1 MPVDSGVRFALY
13 AAMRRTVVRACAI
26 LALALFAFV
35 VETRAAPAL
44 NGAPMDPQNVIAD
57 DIQSE
62 ALAAYRRHAAGYAF
76 KGTEIVIVDYRR
88 PSNTPR
94 LFVLN
99 LATGGVEAYYVAH
112 GRGSDPAHTKSAL
125 RFSDAPTTGMSSVG
139 AFRGLELYQSPE
151 HGPAMRLAGLDST
164 NTNAYDRLIVF
175 HTASYFNPAAGRFG
189 RSCGCFVVTKEA
201 MARIY
206 GVLSDGGFLYAG
218 PARLHDRSATTA
230 QDCNPACGGGC
241 RPAPLIAA
249 AKRPKAPA
257 FAKAEPAPAPTPL
270 PAPSPVLVAVAD
282 PVSQATRPAPVA
294 AAAVHD
300 VPVPLPKPAPK
311 SAPDAAT
318 EVAEVPVP
326 LAKPGLSPPLI
337 ASADD
342 QNAPVPHAKP
352 DLRPSVD
359 DTSLAAIPD
368 LLVPDPQPGQVP
380 VPIRKPVGLQR
391 MAELVP

>member
-1 MPVDSGVRFALY
+1 
-13 AAMRRTVVRACAI
+13 
-26 LALALFAFV
+26 
-35 VETRAAPAL
+35 
-44 NGAPMDPQNVIAD
+44 MDPQNVIAD

-62 ALAAYRRHAAGYAF
+62 ALAAYRRHAASRAF
-76 KGTEIVIVDYRR
+76 KGTEIVIVDYRK
-88 PSNTPR
+88 PSNAPR
-94 LFVLN
+94 LFVLD

-164 NTNAYDRLIVF
+164 NVNAYDRLIVF

-218 PARLHDRSATTA
+218 PARLHDRTATTA

-249 AKRPKAPA
+249 AKRPDAPVL
-257 FAKAEPAPAPTPL
+257 AKAAPAPTPV
-270 PAPSPVLVAVAD
+270 PAAPPVQLAVAT
-282 PVSQATRPAPVA
+282 PPTPAPVA
-294 AAAVHD
+294 VAAVQD
-300 VPVPLPKPAPK
+300 VPIPLAKPDLKAAPVPAM
-311 SAPDAAT
+311 
-318 EVAEVPVP
+318 VMAEVPVP
-326 LAKPGLSPPLI
+326 LAKPDLALPMV
-337 ASADD
+337 ASAEAPS
-342 QNAPVPHAKP
+342 APVPLAKP
-352 DLRPSVD
+352 DLRPSVN
-359 DTSLAAIPD
+359 DTSLAAVPD
-368 LLVPDPQPGQVP
+368 LLVPNPEPGDVP
-380 VPIRKPVGLQR
+380 VPISKPVGLQR